1 MAFLSSSCES
11 ICTCDMHSCLLQV
24 ACFFCYF
31 GHLKPNTCY
40 IPLLGLISY
49 ISITRGSIL

>member
-24 ACFFCYF
+24 ACFFVTLAIRNLTPVIFLC
-31 GHLKPNTCY
+31 
-40 IPLLGLISY
+40 
-49 ISITRGSIL
+49 